1 MSTTFADIDEIF
13 NIAVLNAGFS
23 IDVITENLD
32 YSPNISTP
40 YIAAFLLPLPT
51 VQASL
56 GSNGCDNQS
65 GIYQLDINYPKDQGT
80 TALKEMADE
89 INGVFFSGANFSN
102 SNLTVNIKNVSINR
116 VIVQNGWAS
125 LSVSI
130 EFYAYSMRV

>member
-1 MSTTFADIDEIF
+1 MTTTFSDIDEIF

-23 IDVITENLD
+23 IEVITENID
-32 YSPNISTP
+32 YSPDISEP

-56 GSNGCDNQS
+56 GASGCDNQS

-80 TALKEMADE
+80 TALKGMADS
-89 INGVFFSGANFSN
+89 INAVFYSGANFSN
-102 SNLTVNIKNVSINR
+102 ANLTVNIKNVSINR